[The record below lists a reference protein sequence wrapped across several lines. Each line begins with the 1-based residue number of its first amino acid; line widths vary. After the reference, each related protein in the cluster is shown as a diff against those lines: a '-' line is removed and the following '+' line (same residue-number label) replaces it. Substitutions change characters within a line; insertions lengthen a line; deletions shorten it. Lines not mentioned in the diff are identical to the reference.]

1 MERNREA
8 RRGTG
13 AAMNGGLSRR
23 RQRSSSLRDSPEE
36 DGGMEMA
43 EITRLRDR
51 GSKKHRDRDR
61 SSRSKR
67 RRGERILHGSNKDD
81 EGDDSSD
88 ESVDEEEDDEED
100 DVSVAVRLPPPLPPP
115 NPTSSSS
122 PLSQSNHQHHHHQQN
137 RKSLPIKVT
146 RTPPVWK
153 ADEMIGFSV
162 PRKARSA
169 STKRSHECWVSGGS
183 GSGEQIPR
191 QASTSPSRL
200 SPASTTQISPS
211 SSNASA
217 RKKMMSGSKHRPLK
231 VSKSPSSV
239 QEDIEIEVAEVLY
252 GMTKQF
258 QCAPKQETSKIDSR
272 DTNGGSG
279 NEAKSRISSPNSI
292 SPAPPA
298 SLPSSV
304 LPPSNLISNPTS
316 LPTDGPKRKKPR
328 PLKLEEERP
337 SSPGGLLAQEASN
350 MEVEHQM
357 KEEAS
362 SPRSEKNT
370 ACPSTANGGGSN
382 DLSVPPVAAAPLD
395 VQQESSKIGNNPVP
409 DSKLSKGEPDGQNQI
424 ENQEEP
430 TPPEKETPLA
440 ASDVNHSEE
449 TLAKAALSSDVRREE
464 KFCIDLMAPPLG
476 KLSPERDSLCD
487 FDADHKSQG
496 LGIET
501 ALKVDI
507 EKKEEKAVEKTA
519 KVDEMVLENKKVDN
533 SMQEEFDLKKQ
544 KVKETTL
551 DLQIDLEKPDKDSHS
566 NSNSK
571 LQLQKSPKFE
581 PKQEKAAPSPSPSPP
596 AMPMTIAGWPGSLP
610 PFGYMGQVPS
620 LPAVVPMD
628 GTTGVSN
635 SLQPPSFLSPQP
647 RPKRCV
653 THGYIAQNIYYHQ
666 RISRMNPFWPAA
678 AGAAPLYGAKPCNL
692 SVLPSSDGKNTASS
706 QDNKGAPVVA
716 AFKGPPSKERTPAA
730 NNPPTEAAEKK
741 QLVLQQMP
749 QSGST
754 SNMLHGPTF
763 IFPLNQQQAAAAAAA
778 AVAAATTRSGA
789 SKSTPGTGN
798 GALSS
803 GASSSAMVSTGTG
816 CGSAA
821 TMNLSFAGLPPNE
834 PQYLAILQ
842 NNAYPFPIPAHVAG
856 PPPFRGANPA
866 QAMPF
871 FNGPFFSSQMLHP
884 SQLQQQQQQQLLGP
898 QQPPHTQQQ
907 GHQHAST
914 SSGSSSSQK
923 HPQPLQA
930 PGGGASGAGGSN
942 HGLPAANQQQ
952 HLLPHQA
959 RRREGDKPLEDSPSS
974 TDGRNCQAQK
984 NVYAHNF
991 AMPIHP
997 QNFTL
1002 MSAAA
1007 TAAALGGGGGH
1018 GDKMHMQQ
1026 QQPQQNQ
1033 SMKVELTSS
1042 QAFAMPF
1049 ISFNGVAAAPGL
1061 DFSSMAQNH
1070 AIFQALP
1077 EASRHGYSQ
1086 FATAAV
1092 AAAATAE
1099 AAQQKKT
1106 HPEDGKSSGGGD
1118 SISANTVGEE
1128 ERRVITGSKAPGI
1141 SLQHSFSFSKP
1152 DGGPP
1157 FSSMLGSGVM
1167 DSSSRTLGLIPAP
1180 ANRSSGP
1187 ASTTTSIAEVPVV
1200 NIPNSQQQQQQQ
1212 QQFLQL
1218 QKHQQQQMQA
1228 QLASMKSSGSSN
1240 SATVCSERLPAV
1252 STVTKF
1258 PQALAGFPQAFIQGG
1273 NSSQSPQWKAS
1284 ITRAATT
1291 PAPPQAPAQPV
1302 AKNNPPAQQ
1311 QGRAPQQQSFP
1322 AQSHQTQISFCMN
1335 TTKAVPA
1342 GGTSNPPS
1350 SSASAIAI
1358 GSPPNSVSKSANGNP
1373 RASASVKLGSSAAP
1387 LSLPQQSSTKSCVSS
1402 SGQKSSPASNNRNVP
1417 SSILG
1422 HPHIAPPNSS
1432 TKPQQQQAQ
1441 QSQKQQQPFPQAQFL
1456 FSNPYLQAQP
1466 PHSNAGG
1473 YHQRR
1478 LSELPPSQQA
1488 QQQQLNSTP
1497 GSSGMLP
1504 LGTSALTTD
1513 PAKAVA
1519 AAAAAAAAAANG
1531 MKGMPPPGFLHPAHL
1546 AAAAQSA
1553 ASGAPHPLMPAS
1565 FPYLSLPAVSL
1576 KPAADQKPAAAGN
1589 DNSLACWQP
1598 EKR

>member
-1 MERNREA
+1 M
-8 RRGTG
+8 
-13 AAMNGGLSRR
+13 
-23 RQRSSSLRDSPEE
+23 P
-36 DGGMEMA
+36 
-43 EITRLRDR
+43 
-51 GSKKHRDRDR
+51 
-61 SSRSKR
+61 
-67 RRGERILHGSNKDD
+67 HGSNKD

-88 ESVDEEEDDEED
+88 ESVDDEEEEEEDDD
-100 DVSVAVRLPPPLPPP
+100 DVSVAVRLPPPPHPP

-122 PLSQSNHQHHHHQQN
+122 SLSQSNHHQHQQN
-137 RKSLPIKVT
+137 RKSRPIKVT

-217 RKKMMSGSKHRPLK
+217 RKKMKQMSGSKHRPLK
-231 VSKSPSSV
+231 VSKSQSFV

-258 QCAPKQETSKIDSR
+258 QCAPKQETSKIDSK
-272 DTNGGSG
+272 DANGGSG

-298 SLPSSV
+298 SVQSSV
-304 LPPSNLISNPTS
+304 LSPSNFISNPTS
-316 LPTDGPKRKKPR
+316 LPTDAPKRKKPR
-328 PLKLEEERP
+328 PVKHEEERP
-337 SSPGGLLAQEASN
+337 SSPGGLLAAEASN
-350 MEVEHQM
+350 VELEHRM
-357 KEEAS
+357 KEVAS

-370 ACPSTANGGGSN
+370 ACPSTANGGGSTE
-382 DLSVPPVAAAPLD
+382 LSVPAVAAAPLD
-395 VQQESSKIGNNPVP
+395 VQQESAEMGNNPVL
-409 DSKLSKGEPDGQNQI
+409 DSKLSKGEPDGQNQM

-430 TPPEKETPLA
+430 TPPEKGTPLA
-440 ASDVNHSEE
+440 DSDVNHGEE
-449 TLAKAALSSDVRREE
+449 TIAKAALSSDIRREE

-476 KLSPERDSLCD
+476 KSSPQRDSLCE
-487 FDADHKSQG
+487 FDTDHKSQG
-496 LGIET
+496 LGIEMS
-501 ALKVDI
+501 LKMDV

-519 KVDEMVLENKKVDN
+519 KVDEIVLEDKKVDH

-551 DLQIDLEKPDKDSHS
+551 DLQIDLEKANKDSL
-566 NSNSK
+566 SNSK
-571 LQLQKSPKFE
+571 LQLQKSTKFE
-581 PKQEKAAPSPSPSPP
+581 PKQEKAAPSPSASPP

-610 PFGYMGQVPS
+610 PFGYMGPVPS
-620 LPAVVPMD
+620 LQPVVPMD
-628 GTTGVSN
+628 GTAGVSN

-653 THGYIAQNIYYHQ
+653 THCYIAQNIYYHQ

-678 AGAAPLYGAKPCNL
+678 AGAAPLYGAKPYNL
-692 SVLPSSDGKNTASS
+692 NALPSSDGKNTASF

-716 AFKGPPSKERTPAA
+716 ASKGPPSKERMPAA

-749 QSGST
+749 ESGSAT
-754 SNMLHGPTF
+754 NMVHPPTF
-763 IFPLNQQQAAAAAAA
+763 IFPLHQQQAAAAA
-778 AVAAATTRSGA
+778 RSGA
-789 SKSTPGTGN
+789 SKSTPGSGN
-798 GALSS
+798 GAPSS
-803 GASSSAMVSTGTG
+803 GASSSAMASAGTG
-816 CGSAA
+816 CAP
-821 TMNLSFAGLPPNE
+821 MNLSFTGLPPNE

-842 NNAYPFPIPAHVAG
+842 NNGFPFPIPTHVAG

-871 FNGPFFSSQMLHP
+871 FNGPFFSSQMFHP
-884 SQLQQQQQQQLLGP
+884 SQLPQQQLLGP

-907 GHQHAST
+907 GHQHAGT
-914 SSGSSSSQK
+914 SSGSPSSQK
-923 HPQPLQA
+923 HPQPPQA

-1007 TAAALGGGGGH
+1007 ATAATLGGGGGH
-1018 GDKMHMQQ
+1018 GDKLHRQQPHQQ
-1026 QQPQQNQ
+1026 QQPQQKQ
-1033 SMKVELTSS
+1033 GMKVEHTSS

-1086 FATAAV
+1086 FAAAT
-1092 AAAATAE
+1092 AAAAQAG
-1099 AAQQKKT
+1099 QQKT
-1106 HPEDGKSSGGGD
+1106 THPHPEDGKSSGGD

-1128 ERRVITGSKAPGI
+1128 ERRMIGGSKAPGG
-1141 SLQHSFSFSKP
+1141 SSSQHSFGFSKP

-1157 FSSMLGSGVM
+1157 FSSMLGNSVM
-1167 DSSSRTLGLIPAP
+1167 DISSRTLGLIPSP
-1180 ANRSSGP
+1180 ANRSSGT
-1187 ASTTTSIAEVPVV
+1187 ASATTEVPVV

-1212 QQFLQL
+1212 FLQL
-1218 QKHQQQQMQA
+1218 QKHQQLQMQP

-1240 SATVCSERLPAV
+1240 SASVCSERLPAG
-1252 STVTKF
+1252 SSVTQF
-1258 PQALAGFPQAFIQGG
+1258 PQALAGFPQALMQGG
-1273 NSSQSPQWKAS
+1273 SPSQSPQWKAS
-1284 ITRAATT
+1284 ITRAAT
-1291 PAPPQAPAQPV
+1291 PAPPQSAARPV
-1302 AKNNPPAQQ
+1302 AKNNPPPQQ

-1322 AQSHQTQISFCMN
+1322 AQSHQTQISFSM
-1335 TTKAVPA
+1335 KAVPA

-1350 SSASAIAI
+1350 SSAPAIAI
-1358 GSPPNSVSKSANGNP
+1358 GSPPNSVSKSANANP
-1373 RASASVKLGSSAAP
+1373 RASASAKLGSSASH
-1387 LSLPQQSSTKSCVSS
+1387 LSLPQRSSAKSCVSS
-1402 SGQKSSPASNNRNVP
+1402 SGQESSPVSNNRNVT
-1417 SSILG
+1417 SMLG
-1422 HPHIAPPNSS
+1422 QPHIAPAPNSS
-1432 TKPQQQQAQ
+1432 AKPQQQQAQ

-1456 FSNPYLQAQP
+1456 FSNPYVQAQP
-1466 PHSNAGG
+1466 PHSNAGASAPGG

-1478 LSELPPSQQA
+1478 QSELPPSQRAQ

-1497 GSSGMLP
+1497 GSSGMLA

-1513 PAKAVA
+1513 PAK
-1519 AAAAAAAAAANG
+1519 AAAAAANG

-1546 AAAAQSA
+1546 AVAAQS

-1565 FPYLSLPAVSL
+1565 FPYLSVPAASL
-1576 KPAADQKPAAAGN
+1576 KPAADQKPAIGDMIGSIEEGKMVVDHN
-1589 DNSLACWQP
+1589 WLGG
-1598 EKR
+1598 